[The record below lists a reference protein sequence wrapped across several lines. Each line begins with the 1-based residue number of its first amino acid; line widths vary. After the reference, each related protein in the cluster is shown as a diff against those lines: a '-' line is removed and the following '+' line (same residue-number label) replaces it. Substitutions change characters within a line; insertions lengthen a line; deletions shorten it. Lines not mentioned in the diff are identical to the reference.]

1 MVKLMRNKKIKALM
15 ATLIL
20 CSMALSCLTS
30 CFLLPSGDATSITLD
45 QQKATIRVGET
56 LTLTA
61 TTDKAD
67 AEVTW
72 VSDATHIAKVEGG
85 VVTAVA
91 EGEAI
96 ITARSGSA
104 KAYCKV
110 VVKPA
115 RQDLFVEG
123 ALADVYKDYFVIGTA
138 VKSTYLE
145 SGYYGDVIKHFNSI
159 TPLNNMK
166 WRNLESI
173 KGSLDFDQLDDSAD
187 DLVAWA
193 KANGVPVRGHTLL
206 WYKAVPIWL
215 HEEFKGKEYSEQ
227 VSEYAISLIEEHVE
241 LVMEHFGDDVYVWD
255 VVNEA
260 ISNSVKQS
268 DLVTSVDKPY
278 GNIWR
283 TSADEDDGM
292 EAHET
297 DWVDW
302 YKVTG
307 GYEYIAKAF
316 LKAGQV
322 REENN
327 LNVQLFYNDY
337 GLYKP
342 TKRQAALNLVQM
354 LRDNGAPIDG
364 IGMQCHIKLKE
375 YTEDKAL
382 FLKNFEDS
390 IKAFIDAGLDVQ
402 ITELDLRHDTVFSE
416 QNAADQAE
424 LFGEI
429 FRICRKYAKTGDM
442 EHGVT
447 GITTWG
453 PYDGCYG
460 GTGEKSN
467 KDIFGPDQTLKAPYY
482 AIVKFED

>member
-1 MVKLMRNKKIKALM
+1 MKKIISKIISAIL
-15 ATLIL
+15 L
-20 CSMALSCLTS
+20 CSFVLSSLAS
-30 CFLLPSGDATSITLD
+30 CSLFTGSEATSLTLD
-45 QQKATIRVGET
+45 QSKVTIRVGET
-56 LTLTA
+56 VTIIA
-61 TTDKAD
+61 KTDNENAQI
-67 AEVTW
+67 TW
-72 VSDATHIAKVEGG
+72 SSDATHIAKVNGG
-85 VVTAVA
+85 VITAVS

-96 ITARSGSA
+96 ITAKAGDQR
-104 KAYCKV
+104 AYCKV

-115 RQDLFVEG
+115 PQDLFVEG
-123 ALADVYKDYFVIGTA
+123 SIAEVYSDYFLVGTA
-138 VKSTYLE
+138 VKSTHLE
-145 SGYYGDVIKHFNSI
+145 SGRYGDLIKHFNSI
-159 TPLNNMK
+159 TPVVNMK
-166 WRNLESI
+166 WRNLEAV
-173 KGSLDFDQLDDSAD
+173 KGSLNFDQDDDSAD

-193 KANGVPVRGHTLL
+193 KANNVAVRGHTLL
-206 WYKAVPIWL
+206 WYKALPLWL
-215 HEEFKGKEYSEQ
+215 HEEFKDKEYSEQ
-227 VSEYAISLIEEHVE
+227 VSAEAISLIEEHVE

-260 ISNSVKQS
+260 ISNYIKQS
-268 DLVTSVDKPY
+268 DLVTSAENPY

-316 LKAGQV
+316 IKAGEV

-327 LNVQLFYNDY
+327 LSVELFYNDY

-354 LRDNGAPIDG
+354 LRDNDAPIDG
-364 IGMQCHIKLKE
+364 IGMQAHVKLKE
-375 YTEDKAL
+375 YTEDKVG

-402 ITELDLRHDTVFSE
+402 ITELDIRHDAVYSAKNE
-416 QNAADQAE
+416 ADQAE
-424 LFGEI
+424 LYGEI

-447 GITTWG
+447 CVSTWG
-453 PYDGCYG
+453 PYDGFAG
-460 GTGEKSN
+460 VETGEDSN
-467 KDIFGPDQTLKAPYY
+467 KYIFGPDKTLKEAYF
-482 AIVKFED
+482 AIVRFED